1 MARVSTLGLLC
12 VLLFVSGCNRGYQ
25 SAGDLEHAERGPTYC
40 AKSCQELGMRMSA
53 FVLVESNI
61 AGCVCEPMMQP
72 APGPYAVPPSP
83 PMSAPPPQPQS
94 RRSAS
99 GAAAGWLVVELQRQ
113 RAAQQAQQAAI
124 QPK

>member
-1 MARVSTLGLLC
+1 MFG
-12 VLLFVSGCNRGYQ
+12 VLLLASGCNRGYQ
-25 SAGDLEHAERGPTYC
+25 SASDLEHAERGPTYC
-40 AKSCQELGMRMSA
+40 AKSCQDLGMRMSA

-61 AGCVCEPMMQP
+61 AGCVCEPMTQQ
-72 APGPYAVPPSP
+72 APVPYGVPPGP

-94 RRSAS
+94 SRPAS

-113 RAAQQAQQAAI
+113 QAARQAQQAAI